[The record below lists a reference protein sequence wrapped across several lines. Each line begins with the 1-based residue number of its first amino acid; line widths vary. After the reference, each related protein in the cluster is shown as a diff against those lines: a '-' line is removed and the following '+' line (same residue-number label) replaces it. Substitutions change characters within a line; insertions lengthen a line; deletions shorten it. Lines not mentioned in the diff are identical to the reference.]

1 MLSPRIA
8 GASLKLEAEDR
19 PPWVRCAQAA
29 QQQAA
34 RPSTASR
41 ACLPLL
47 TTAVC
52 TSIAGGL
59 ARVPP
64 VRLYE

>member
-41 ACLPLL
+41 ACLP
-47 TTAVC
+47 ADDGG